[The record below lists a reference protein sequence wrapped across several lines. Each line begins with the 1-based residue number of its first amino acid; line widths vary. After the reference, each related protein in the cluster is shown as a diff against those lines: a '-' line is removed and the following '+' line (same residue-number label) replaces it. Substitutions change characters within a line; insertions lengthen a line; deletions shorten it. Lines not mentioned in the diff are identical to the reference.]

1 MHAFPEDTV
10 AAASR
15 IEPAWGAVIA
25 MTLGVFGLVTAEF
38 LPASLL
44 TPIAAELAITEGM
57 AGQAVTAT
65 ALVAL
70 VTSLVITAA
79 AGRVDRRKLLLVF
92 SGLLIVSNLI
102 VALAPGVTWLL
113 FGRVLLG
120 IGLGGF
126 WTMSAAV
133 TMRLVPPV
141 LIPRA
146 LSILFSGVSAA
157 TIFAAPLGS
166 YLGDLAGWRSV
177 FLMATGL
184 GVVALVSQYFT
195 LPRMAPRGV
204 TRLSMLGE
212 VLTRPRVG
220 LGMAMAT
227 LVFAG
232 HFAFFTYI
240 RPFLETVTGVG
251 ISGVST
257 ILLGFGIANFFG
269 TLLAG
274 PLIERSLRLTLT
286 IMPLTMGLLAVALV
300 TAGNA
305 PLADAMIVAVW
316 GLAFGAVS
324 VAWSTWLTRT
334 VPDQAESAG
343 GLLVAAIQ
351 LAIAAGAAGG
361 GLIFDTSG
369 VTGVF
374 AASGALLIAAAF
386 IILIGVR
393 SRVAAVAA

>member
-1 MHAFPEDTV
+1 MHAIPEDDLATS
-10 AAASR
+10 APQK
-15 IEPAWGAVIA
+15 PAWGAVIA

-44 TPIAAELAITEGM
+44 TPIAGELAISEGM

-92 SGLLIVSNLI
+92 SGLLIASNLI
-102 VALAPGVTWLL
+102 VALAPGISWLL

-126 WTMSAAV
+126 WTMSVAV

-141 LIPRA
+141 LVPRA
-146 LSILFSGVSAA
+146 LSMLFSGVSAA

-166 YLGDLAGWRSV
+166 FLGDLFGWRAV

-184 GVVALVSQYFT
+184 GVLSFATQYLT
-195 LPRMAPRGV
+195 MPRMAPRGSTKLRV
-204 TRLSMLGE
+204 LGE
-212 VLTRPRVG
+212 VLGRPRVG

-240 RPFLETVTGVG
+240 RPFLETVTGAG
-251 ISGVST
+251 ISGIST
-257 ILLGFGIANFFG
+257 ILLGFGIANFVG

-274 PLIERSLRLTLT
+274 PLIERSLRLTLM
-286 IMPLTMGLLAVALV
+286 IMPLTMGLLAIALV

-305 PLADAMIVAVW
+305 PLGDAIIVAVW
-316 GLAFGAVS
+316 GLAFGAVP
-324 VAWSTWLTRT
+324 VAWSTWLSRT

-369 VTGVF
+369 VMGVF
-374 AASGALLIAAAF
+374 AAAGAVLITAAF
-386 IILIGVR
+386 IIAIGVR
-393 SRVAAVAA
+393 SRLEAVAA

>member
-1 MHAFPEDTV
+1 MHAFPEDD
-10 AAASR
+10 ADASSS
-15 IEPAWGAVIA
+15 IEPAWGAVVA

-44 TPIAAELAITEGM
+44 TPIAGELAITEGM

-70 VTSLVITAA
+70 ATSLVITAA
-79 AGRVDRRKLLLVF
+79 AGRVDRRKLLLLF
-92 SGLLIVSNLI
+92 SALLVASNLM
-102 VALAPGVTWLL
+102 VALAPGVSWLL
-113 FGRVLLG
+113 VGRVLLG

-133 TMRLVPPV
+133 TMRLVPPSLV
-141 LIPRA
+141 PRA

-184 GVVALVSQYFT
+184 GILALVFQYFT

-204 TRLSMLGE
+204 TRLGMLGE
-212 VLTRPRVG
+212 VLGRPRIG

-257 ILLGFGIANFFG
+257 ILLGFGVANFVG

-274 PLIERSLRLTLT
+274 PLIERSLRLTMT
-286 IMPLTMGLLAVALV
+286 VMPLTMGLLAIALV

-305 PLADAMIVAVW
+305 PVADAMIVAIW
-316 GLAFGAVS
+316 GLAFGAVP

-351 LAIAAGAAGG
+351 FAIAIGAAGG
-361 GLIFDTSG
+361 GLIFDLSG

-374 AASGALLIAAAF
+374 ATSGALLISAAF
-386 IILIGVR
+386 IILAGVR
-393 SRVAAVAA
+393 SRLATVAA